1 MFLKN
6 THNKPHPILS
16 SSTINFFG
24 KFYVISLMMVI
35 IINQIKIITFNNGA
49 ISLKLLV
56 NFVYENIDRDYVC
69 AGWMLTDFV
78 ESFFMSELIAH
89 SYNSTKLIVH
99 NHSQLIGQNS
109 KASICMI
116 DSA

>member
-78 ESFFMSELIAH
+78 LKAFFVRINRAQLIAQ
-89 SYNSTKLIVH
+89 SLLYTITH
-99 NHSQLIGQNS
+99 N
-109 KASICMI
+109 
-116 DSA
+116 